1 VLAADEE
8 ILSTGTF
15 HVPALAM
22 ALDATAIALSQ
33 VAATSTERQARL
45 KTERLSGLPSSL
57 SPSEQL
63 SSGMSPLGKTAQ
75 ALTVEIR
82 HLAAPLSTMPTIGA
96 DSVEDDSTSAT
107 QAALRVREQ
116 LERMRLLSAIE
127 LIVAAQAV
135 DLALVGHGGALG
147 AGTAV
152 AFEAVR
158 ECVDMLEEDRPLGPD
173 VERLN
178 AQLLEGG
185 QLLQRVQATS
195 GSLPR

>member
-1 VLAADEE
+1 
-8 ILSTGTF
+8 
-15 HVPALAM
+15 
-22 ALDATAIALSQ
+22 
-33 VAATSTERQARL
+33 
-45 KTERLSGLPSSL
+45 
-57 SPSEQL
+57 
-63 SSGMSPLGKTAQ
+63 
-75 ALTVEIR
+75 
-82 HLAAPLSTMPTIGA
+82 
-96 DSVEDDSTSAT
+96 VEDDSTSAT

-147 AGTAV
+147 AGTGV